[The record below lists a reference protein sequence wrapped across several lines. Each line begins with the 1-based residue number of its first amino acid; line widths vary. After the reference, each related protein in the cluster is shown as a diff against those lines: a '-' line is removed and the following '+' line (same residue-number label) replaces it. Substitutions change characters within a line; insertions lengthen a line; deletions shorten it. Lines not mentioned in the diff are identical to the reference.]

1 MKVDLG
7 GILKMSFEGPT
18 CFMTWRHLGSGE
30 PRIAVVNDKT
40 VKFASLDAFERG
52 LELFKRT
59 IGTTTTKVVN
69 TKPIADLPGLR
80 VVETEEVIQQTT
92 IPTILGLKTIG
103 SSGLETVFIVSELV
117 ESELCTTGNCECLKK
132 IFGDDLAEMLTEAI
146 TSLRAGHA

>member
-1 MKVDLG
+1 
-7 GILKMSFEGPT
+7 
-18 CFMTWRHLGSGE
+18 MTWRHLGSGE

-132 IFGDDLAEMLTEAI
+132 IFGDD
-146 TSLRAGHA
+146 SPRC